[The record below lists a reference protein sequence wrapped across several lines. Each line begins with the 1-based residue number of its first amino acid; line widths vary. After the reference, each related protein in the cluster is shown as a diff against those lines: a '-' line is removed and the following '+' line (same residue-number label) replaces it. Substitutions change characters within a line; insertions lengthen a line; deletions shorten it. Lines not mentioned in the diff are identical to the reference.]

1 MLKVFAIA
9 DGLVGQA
16 RTQHGATAFEDPK
29 TTGYVMQQLIAAAEL
44 LWGGS
49 HAEVMQG
56 DPTCDHHGG
65 RQDQLEGFP
74 LRIKRGIVAV

>member
-16 RTQHGATAFEDPK
+16 RTQHRATTFEDPK
-29 TTGYVMQQLIAAAEL
+29 AAGHVVQQLIAAAEL

-74 LRIKRGIVAV
+74 LGIKRRIVAV